1 MVTFLLIENI
11 YVVIVYVD
19 EVVIYNDTG
28 DILQND

>member
-28 DILQND
+28 DIL